1 MHDAGLLEAVDR
13 PELEQPQRQV
23 AVRAAAGPVDE
34 VVHRAVHRLEAVL
47 RPFKVD
53 GREHA
58 LGEVRQVARGV
69 EQPVLGDV
77 RGADVVEPLLD
88 VPPADVV
95 LHLPLD
101 DAALGVVDRQPRAQL
116 VGEGVEV
123 QLGAELAV
131 VALLGLG
138 QPLEVGL
145 EVVLGRPGGAVDP
158 LQLRVLLGAAPVG
171 GGAASQL
178 EGVADQLGGRQVR
191 AAAEVLPRQVAV
203 AAVVVVDGQLT
214 AADLSVR
221 PVGRVADR
229 VALAALEA
237 DQLELVGLALQL
249 VAGVLV
255 GGDAAREGLALVD
268 DALHHPLELLEV
280 VRGERDLD
288 VEVVVEPVADRR
300 PDPEPGLGVHLL
312 DRLGED
318 VRGGVPQDVEAVGA
332 VDGDR
337 FDDVPVVEHVGQVDE
352 LVADPRDD
360 DAAVVREEVGR
371 GRALRHRSLVS
382 GDGHADLGRHGST
395 HSRMRLTARLAA
407 VGKAIEAASAVA
419 TQFPARASRFQ
430 PEVWPSSERP
440 DRSKLGTTSGW
451 KRESSGVGQVALRDT
466 QPGRHLGHGR
476 LVHEALTN
484 AFRHARGPT
493 WGSRCSTG
501 RPSR

>member
-1 MHDAGLLEAVDR
+1 MASRACTEIFGPVERRATGVGDQLEPGLAGGLLEDGGGHVPLLVGADELVLAVVLGRQLEVVVVQAEVAQQAEHEVQQVLHLRLGSLDGDVRVRVVLGHAAHPGEAVHDTGLLEAVHR

-47 RPFKVD
+47 RPFEVD

-171 GGAASQL
+171 GGTASQL

-191 AAAEVLPRQVAV
+191 AAAEVLPRQLAV
-203 AAVVVVDGQLT
+203 AAVVVVDGQLA
-214 AADLSVR
+214 AADFSVR
-221 PVGRVADR
+221 PVG
-229 VALAALEA
+229 
-237 DQLELVGLALQL
+237 
-249 VAGVLV
+249 
-255 GGDAAREGLALVD
+255 
-268 DALHHPLELLEV
+268 
-280 VRGERDLD
+280 
-288 VEVVVEPVADRR
+288 
-300 PDPEPGLGVHLL
+300 
-312 DRLGED
+312 
-318 VRGGVPQDVEAVGA
+318 GVPG
-332 VDGDR
+332 
-337 FDDVPVVEHVGQVDE
+337 
-352 LVADPRDD
+352 
-360 DAAVVREEVGR
+360 VR
-371 GRALRHRSLVS
+371 
-382 GDGHADLGRHGST
+382 
-395 HSRMRLTARLAA
+395 
-407 VGKAIEAASAVA
+407 
-419 TQFPARASRFQ
+419 P
-430 PEVWPSSERP
+430 
-440 DRSKLGTTSGW
+440 
-451 KRESSGVGQVALRDT
+451 
-466 QPGRHLGHGR
+466 
-476 LVHEALTN
+476 
-484 AFRHARGPT
+484 
-493 WGSRCSTG
+493 
-501 RPSR
+501 